1 MHLNEMK
8 NVLWIHDLHFYTEN
22 RKVVGA
28 SQPAASG
35 WIIAF
40 QCAAENEKCVFVTA
54 SHEAPGA
61 FGFFRDE
68 K

>member
-1 MHLNEMK
+1 MK
-8 NVLWIHDLHFYTEN
+8 NVLWISFLVN
-22 RKVVGA
+22 KKKVVGA

-54 SHEAPGA
+54 SQ
-61 FGFFRDE
+61 
-68 K
+68 